1 MTKTTAFLIAIVFI
15 LLSATAAFAAVP
27 ATQTAAQQTAA
38 TTTAAQV
45 ATTSAGPDGD
55 SREVRNDLRELLN
68 RYPPEVGTVLKLDP
82 TLFNDATYLAT
93 YPELAQ
99 FVSQHPAIAHNPA
112 FFLDQV
118 QGLSSQDPNPPAF
131 RMWKDILG
139 ALGGFSVFLIIT
151 YVLVWAVKALI
162 EQRRWSRLARI
173 QTEVHSK
180 LLDRFTSNEEL
191 LAYIQ
196 TPAGRRFLESAPI
209 PLESAKP
216 ISAPVGRIF
225 GSLQAG
231 LVITAAGIGLD
242 VASSRFVSGASEPLF
257 AIAVIAICVGVAF
270 VISAAAF
277 YAISRRVGL
286 WQAPPVTAD
295 AGGE

>member
-1 MTKTTAFLIAIVFI
+1 MNRTTAFLIAIIFI
-15 LLSATAAFAAVP
+15 LLSATTATAAVP
-27 ATQTAAQQTAA
+27 AGQQTTTV
-38 TTTAAQV
+38 TTTAQAV
-45 ATTSAGPDGD
+45 TTSTAPEGD
-55 SREVRNDLRELLN
+55 SREVRNDLRTLLN

-82 TLFNDATYLAT
+82 TLFNDAAYLAS
-93 YPELAQ
+93 YPDLAQ
-99 FVSQHPAIAHNPA
+99 FVSQHPAVAHNPGFYLA
-112 FFLDQV
+112 HV
-118 QGLSSQDPNPPAF
+118 PGIGYQDPNPPAF

-180 LLDRFTSNEEL
+180 LLDRFTSNEDL

-242 VASSRFVSGASEPLF
+242 FASSRFVSGVSEPLF
-257 AIAVIAICVGVAF
+257 AIAVIAICVGIAF
-270 VISAAAF
+270 ILSAASF
-277 YAISRRVGL
+277 YVISRRFGL
-286 WQAPPVTAD
+286 WQAPPVNAD
-295 AGGE
+295 AGSE